1 MTSVKSQHRRWSR
14 AGLGGFEVVLPD
26 SQTVGMRGLCG
37 GTIHISAKSLYLT
50 KLPSSTSLGKDCLTG
65 CHLAPK
71 IAYLVNFSF
80 KILPPLVVTTPLKPT
95 DGLKGPPARPFV
107 GRVNTR
113 LRSHPSEQDCTD
125 YVVMVA
131 VPYSLT
137 NVPKESEMKSTKL
150 FVPVLGALVVLAL
163 SLPVMAQST
172 TQSTTTTTTT
182 QDPQPAVSQTT
193 TPTTQDPQP
202 AVSQTT
208 TTTIQDPPAPAAM
221 AEDTRSE
228 ERRVGKERRSRW

>member
-14 AGLGGFEVVLPD
+14 AGSGGFEVVLPD
-26 SQTVGMRGLCG
+26 SQKVGMRGLCG

-193 TPTTQDPQP
+193 TTTTQDPQP
-202 AVSQTT
+202 AVSQTST
-208 TTTIQDPPAPAAM
+208 TTTQYP
-221 AEDTRSE
+221 T
-228 ERRVGKERRSRW
+228 